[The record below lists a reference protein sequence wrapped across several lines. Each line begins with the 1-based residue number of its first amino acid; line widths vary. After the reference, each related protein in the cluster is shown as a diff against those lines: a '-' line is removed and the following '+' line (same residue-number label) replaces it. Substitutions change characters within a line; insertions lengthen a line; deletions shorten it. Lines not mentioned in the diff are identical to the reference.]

1 MKKYGGLRPVVAIPP
16 LLEFPST
23 CPLPTRAGEANPTV
37 ADDHNPGKAVAGE
50 ADPASASRGAGQG
63 RAVRGTETVTV
74 PNLVADREHESVA
87 VAVRTPL
94 RNVLVAE
101 EVTEAALHS
110 ERHQVA
116 FATDG
121 KRTVSAPDTIRKS
134 ANTSTLAALLLL
146 SL

>member
-1 MKKYGGLRPVVAIPP
+1 MAILP

-50 ADPASASRGAGQG
+50 ADPASASREAGQG

-74 PNLVADREHESVA
+74 PSLVADREHESVA

-94 RNVLVAE
+94 RNVPIAE
-101 EVTEAALHS
+101 GAMEAALHK
-110 ERHQVA
+110 EHLQVA

-121 KRTVSAPDTIRKS
+121 KRTVSVPDTIKRS
-134 ANTSTLAALLLL
+134 ANSSTLAAPLPL